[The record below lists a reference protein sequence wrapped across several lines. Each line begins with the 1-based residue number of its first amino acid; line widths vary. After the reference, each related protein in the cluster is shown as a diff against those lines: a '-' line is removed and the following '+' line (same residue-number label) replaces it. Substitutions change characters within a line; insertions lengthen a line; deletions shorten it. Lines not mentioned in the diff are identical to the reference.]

1 MQEAMSLLYQLIYKQ
16 QTIYENISNLLFHDS
31 SEINYQIFF
40 YFIRSNIFLL
50 RVIFT
55 FFVVTF
61 EIKLVHCSNLIV
73 LPFYLTFPVSK
84 KAISITPRSKLFA
97 VLNIIEQC
105 FIWSAS
111 HWVCYEPLSLEMF
124 KRRHTHTL
132 AHARTHT
139 HFSEEKMQHGEL

>member
-1 MQEAMSLLYQLIYKQ
+1 MQEAMSLLYQLIYK

-84 KAISITPRSKLFA
+84 KQFQLHHDRSYLQSWILSSN
-97 VLNIIEQC
+97 VLSEVPVIEY
-105 FIWSAS
+105 ATS
-111 HWVCYEPLSLEMF
+111 HLAWKCLNDDTRTHS
-124 KRRHTHTL
+124 HTH
-132 AHARTHT
+132 AHT